1 METHPAGYVQ
11 RGLCYRLMTDKISSK
26 VAPVLSEAR
35 GSASRITAGLHGAAF
50 KDLAVLV
57 DLAEFPLGV
66 GFIPAMDR
74 EVLDHEALSRADSKA
89 VFLRRR

>member
-1 METHPAGYVQ
+1 METHPTGHVQ
-11 RGLCYRLMTDKISSK
+11 RASCYRAMTDKISSN
-26 VAPVLSEAR
+26 VALVLSEAR
-35 GSASRITAGLHGAAF
+35 ECQPHHRGLHGAAF

-57 DLAEFPLGV
+57 DLTKFPLGV
-66 GFIPAMDR
+66 GFIPAMDL